1 MVVCPLDMAEE
12 RIRCDYCDH
21 SPGYQSRMANLASQN
36 EDNTI
41 LSKDQQE
48 NLLKD
53 PGTTF
58 LYGEEDP
65 NEDCIKKNV
74 KAPREN
80 GACRTQPVMSDA
92 NGAYY
97 CWIGSCFR
105 GLCIYGSLSRC
116 ASS

>member
-58 LYGEEDP
+58 LYGE
-65 NEDCIKKNV
+65 
-74 KAPREN
+74 
-80 GACRTQPVMSDA
+80 TQPVMSDA